1 MCVHPQ
7 CCCWLT
13 ICIPAVHTVTE
24 WENSLDRLPDCE
36 GAWFIHGLRGPS
48 YVYFSLRDLCKH
60 HLCWADKSLCIKRH
74 KTSPPSRAA
83 WTHSFQFTSGGAV
96 QHILHSHTSSFV
108 LLCNKHL
115 IHVPHYPHCVK
126 MVFCFV
132 QGNVTNKN
140 KSICQRVFFWTLR
153 IYFKGIFSIFYH
165 KVSKT
170 VSQHEQTR
178 ATVIVCDIHTRC
190 ITYTNTQSL
199 SELYICLIYPEI
211 KNRDNW
217 ETLDTV

>member
-7 CCCWLT
+7 CCDRLT
-13 ICIPAVHTVTE
+13 ICLPVVHTVTE

-48 YVYFSLRDLCKH
+48 YVYLSLHDLCKH

-83 WTHSFQFTSGGAV
+83 WTQFSIYIRRCCAT
-96 QHILHSHTSSFV
+96 QRSHTFIFV

-126 MVFCFV
+126 MAFCFV
-132 QGNVTNKN
+132 QGNAKNKS
-140 KSICQRVFFWTLR
+140 KSICQRVFFGHYAFISR
-153 IYFKGIFSIFYH
+153 GYFQFFITKLARLLHNIINPDPHCVIFR
-165 KVSKT
+165 
-170 VSQHEQTR
+170 Q
-178 ATVIVCDIHTRC
+178 
-190 ITYTNTQSL
+190 
-199 SELYICLIYPEI
+199 
-211 KNRDNW
+211 
-217 ETLDTV
+217 DT